1 MTIHQR
7 MKDVTEK
14 VIVSHTQI
22 NRRMQQI
29 CGYTFGTRGR
39 KREKIGDAG

>member
-1 MTIHQR
+1 MTIHQK
-7 MKDVTEK
+7 MKYVTEK
-14 VIVSHTQI
+14 VIVSHTQT
-22 NRRMQQI
+22 NRCMQQI

>member
-1 MTIHQR
+1 MENAI
-7 MKDVTEK
+7 EK

-22 NRRMQQI
+22 NRCMQQI